1 MTTYLRRKANPVGL
15 RLENAASGLIAAWA
29 IFSSGSAHAETQ
41 ISANTSIKSEIAS
54 NPYLLG
60 GTQTSATSIALSLT
74 PQLSFE
80 DGVKSIKVTGDIR
93 HTQFSRRYN
102 STDDFRVNAGLSEK
116 LSPTLSYNAGIG
128 FESSVVGANDLLAI
142 DQASGG
148 GGVSPPLP
156 TDIALNGLRQR
167 RQAINGNLNLGYTPS
182 ARDRWQFQ
190 GGFSFTKYPQGSS
203 ASEYNSASGS
213 IGYNR
218 TLNGRTSI
226 GINVGV
232 SRVDYRRTLIGD
244 ATTISPQATFTT
256 RLGAGWNLTASAGIS
271 HSSVRGPLGYS
282 GRNSASGSVNVCKNG
297 DRGRFCVFATR
308 SVQASSFGGGVRPQT
323 SFGAS
328 YNFRL
333 DSLSTIDASAN
344 YSRTAQSIFGVGQS
358 SQYGRASLVYNRRL
372 TRNLQASFGANYA
385 DSFRDIVQRRANIAA
400 NVSLSYSFGGMR

>member
-1 MTTYLRRKANPVGL
+1 MTTYLRRQANPVGS
-15 RLENAASGLIAAWA
+15 RLEEAASGLIAAWA
-29 IFSSGSAHAETQ
+29 IFLSGSAHAETR
-41 ISANTSIKSEIAS
+41 ISANASVKSEIAN

-60 GTQTSATSIALSLT
+60 GTQTSATSIAVSLT

-80 DGVKSIKVTGDIR
+80 DGVKSINVTGDIR
-93 HTQFSRRYN
+93 HTEFSRRYS
-102 STDDFRVNAGLSEK
+102 STDDFRVNAALSQK
-116 LSPTLSYNAGIG
+116 ISPTLSFNAGVG
-128 FESSVVGANDLLAI
+128 FDSSVVGANDLLAF

-148 GGVSPPLP
+148 GNSPPLP
-156 TDIALNGLRQR
+156 TDLAFNGLRQR
-167 RQAINGNLNLGYTPS
+167 RQSIDGNVNLGYTPS
-182 ARDRWQFQ
+182 ARERWQFQ

-226 GINVGV
+226 GVNVGV

-256 RLGAGWNLTASAGIS
+256 RFDAGWSLTASAGLS
-271 HSSVRGPLGYS
+271 HSLVRGPLGYS
-282 GRNSASGSVNVCKNG
+282 GRNSASGSVNVCRAR
-297 DRGRFCVFATR
+297 DRGKFCVFATR

-328 YNFRL
+328 YSLRL
-333 DSLSTIDASAN
+333 DSLSTIDVSAN

-358 SQYGRASLVYNRRL
+358 SQYGRASLIFNRRL
-372 TRNLQASFGANYA
+372 TQKLQASFGANYA